1 MAMRYGFILE
11 VNEIGFNSA
20 VLCMLV
26 LAASMVILRELG
38 FRGAPVVAAFA
49 ITAALSLYSGE
60 LTGAVGIL
68 KSSFP
73 GELDETVKTVAKA
86 LGIGYISGVSQ
97 DITRELGEGGIA
109 KCIAVIT
116 KIELTVLAVPYV
128 EEILLA
134 ANQLM
139 GN

>member
-1 MAMRYGFILE
+1 MRYGFILE

-26 LAASMVILRELG
+26 CAASLVILRELG
-38 FRGAPVVAAFA
+38 FRGAPVVAAFV

-73 GELDETVKTVAKA
+73 GELGETVKTVAKA

>member
-1 MAMRYGFILE
+1 MRYGFILE